1 MIHRHYENLPDGRS
15 VQVNLTTEG
24 LIVDAFDESGDS
36 AGTQSSTFEEL
47 YDQLAQFANHPEPFQ
62 TWLRRGIDAGWISEP
77 YRAMHDIGPM
87 TEDETTDFDAGGDP
101 CTTNVRVWGD
111 DR

>member
-47 YDQLAQFANHPEPFQ
+47 YDQVAQFANHSEPFQ